1 MGFYG
6 RQWRAPGDF
15 RHLWGKRRQTAMSV
29 LHFWLTGPIAA
40 FGRSAVQG
48 QTDGGD
54 AFPLLIRGRRSGGK
68 GLK

>member
-1 MGFYG
+1 MESAGSTHH
-6 RQWRAPGDF
+6 P
-15 RHLWGKRRQTAMSV
+15 WGKRRQTAMSV

-40 FGRSAVQG
+40 FGRSALQR

-54 AFPLLIRGRRSGGK
+54 AFPLLIRGTRSGGN